1 MATAPPAAPR
11 ATKDL
16 IFDWE
21 GKDRNGR
28 VVRGEMRAGGEA
40 AVNALL
46 RRQGIMVTRVRKRR
60 LSGGRAIGQKD
71 LAIFTRQL
79 AAMMKAG
86 VPLLQSFDIVGRGA
100 TNPRLARLVNDI
112 RADIETGTSLS
123 AAFRKHPLVF
133 DPLYCSLVE
142 AGEAGG
148 ILEALL
154 DRLAFY
160 QEKTVA
166 IKQKIKSALM
176 YPVAV
181 LIVAAIVISVI
192 MIFVVPSFKSMFA
205 NFGATL
211 PAPTLLVV
219 AISEFFVQWWWA
231 MLVAVVAGA
240 YFLGQSWRRSEK
252 VQAFMDRT
260 LLRVPVFGG
269 LVEKSVVAR
278 WTRTMSTLFA
288 AGVPLVEALD
298 SVGGASGN
306 SLYAAAT
313 EQIQREVSAGGSLTN
328 AMQNAGV
335 FPVMVLQM
343 AAIGEESGSID
354 QMLSKAAE
362 FYEEEVDQM
371 VKGLS
376 SLMEPFVLVFLGGLI
391 AAIVIAMYLP
401 LFKMGAVV

>member
-123 AAFRKHPLVF
+123 TAFRKHPLVF